1 MTDVLVLGGS
11 NDPFYTH
18 CGEKCKN
25 ISMCYKTILETD
37 PSTINVINFSLFDIR
52 AGNSIIKIWYEV
64 HYCAG
69 LCLCYEC
76 VFGRDVTGATK
87 RGIWV
92 WDNNA
97 GA

>member
-1 MTDVLVLGGS
+1 MD
-11 NDPFYTH
+11 
-18 CGEKCKN
+18 
-25 ISMCYKTILETD
+25 
-37 PSTINVINFSLFDIR
+37 R
-52 AGNSIIKIWYEV
+52 A
-64 HYCAG
+64 
-69 LCLCYEC
+69 YEC